1 MIMRHH
7 LHCKHFHSVYR
18 SECKKTRIA
27 NEYESNSQPMQQTNV
42 RFKCDRVSH
51 PVCNSFQMAKLTSN
65 PLWIDVLTRGFKTRN
80 PQNSDAALFLCLPHL
95 SVSSCFAVTD
105 SDIRRREEAL
115 ERGYDPSPPQYGT
128 EYGTNPSQVIPQ
140 CDSHIHLFSPC
151 LTTFSSTLSP
161 FFLSIELSLCHQKFS
176 EVLFAL
182 AV

>member
-18 SECKKTRIA
+18 SECKNPIA
-27 NEYESNSQPMQQTNV
+27 NENESNSQPMQQTNV

-51 PVCNSFQMAKLTSN
+51 PMCNSFQMAKLTSN
-65 PLWIDVLTRGFKTRN
+65 PLWIDVLTRSFKTRN

-115 ERGYDPSPPQYGT
+115 ERAYDPSPPQYGT
-128 EYGTNPSQVIPQ
+128 EYGPNPSQVIP
-140 CDSHIHLFSPC
+140 HSPS
-151 LTTFSSTLSP
+151 LTFLATFTSTLSP
-161 FFLSIELSLCHQKFS
+161 FSISIEFSLCH
-176 EVLFAL
+176 
-182 AV
+182 